1 MTGKQLKKLRKARG
15 LSQGALAELLQV
27 DRSAVTKW
35 ETDAAPITKSRAL
48 MISWLIT
55 KSSRVNG
62 E

>member
-15 LSQGALAELLQV
+15 LSQSRLAELLFV

-35 ETDAAPITKSRAL
+35 ETGGAPITKSRAK
-48 MISWLIT
+48 MIGMVLTEKKRS
-55 KSSRVNG
+55 